1 MILVK
6 LKSHFR
12 YTENGIFFY
21 VSHLIFKMP
30 IKCITSFRKKMSI
43 TNRILVP
50 HNQLSMKT
58 KLLLLLL
65 FANFSLYAQT
75 NLVLNGGFESWIAG
89 SPQNWTIANSVSS
102 STDKSEGQYS
112 AKLSLTDK
120 TLAPKVTSQVL
131 LKAGKTYIINFKYK
145 YLNSNYSGLHP
156 IALKIFQNG
165 SGTMVSKSFLAS
177 DNNWTEK
184 EISFTPDMDLSYELS
199 ISVFSFDDETFDVL
213 IDDVSVVDIDEP
225 EHYTLIP
232 DVNFENKLIS
242 LGIDSGAPDGKVLT
256 SNAALRTSLDIS
268 KSSITDLTGI
278 EAFVS
283 LTTLYC
289 DNNQLTTI
297 NLSQNTKLTDLN
309 VAENQLTSL
318 DINSNVLLK
327 ELDCQRNQ
335 ITDLNV
341 SKNIKLVSLKAMVNQ
356 LTALELSYNTLLTE
370 LDVSSNKLINL
381 NIDNNT
387 ALKKLICEKNSLTS
401 LNTSNNTLLT
411 SFGCHY
417 NKITSLDVSQNIL
430 LTEFVCVG
438 NKLTTINVSKNT
450 ELNIF
455 DCYEN
460 QITSIDISKN
470 SKITEFACN
479 DNQLTYLN
487 VKNGNNINFKLYYTN
502 FINNPS
508 LTCIEV
514 DDVNYS
520 KTNWSAKK
528 DFTANYNIDCTPY
541 TLIPDPNFEKKL
553 IALGIDSGT
562 PDGKVMTSKISP
574 ITSLDLYNSNI
585 TDLTGIEDFQSLTN
599 LSCMSNKI
607 INIDISKNV
616 ALTNLNVGYNQ
627 LTALNTSQNTNLQ
640 YLSLSYNEI
649 ASLNLAQNSELILL
663 ACNSN
668 KLTNID
674 LSNNKKLSSL
684 WCPSNQLT
692 SLDLSKNTLLTSLL
706 CSENKPL
713 KSVDLRNGNNS
724 RAVLNLYN
732 IDFTKNPE
740 LTCILVD
747 DALFSNKKWES
758 FKDPS
763 ASYSTVDCAQVT
775 TIPDPA
781 FEEKLIAMNIDT
793 DGKNGSVLN
802 SSIANITSLD
812 VSSSTIKDLTG
823 IKGFTSLSNLNCSGN
838 LLSTLDLSQNK
849 TLKVINCSNNILI
862 GLDLKNGN
870 HNNLTLTS
878 NFTNNPNL
886 TCIQVDDANY
896 SEANWTTLKDAT
908 ANYNVDCIKYTLIP
922 DSNFED
928 KLIALEIDKDG
939 KNGKVKTASI
949 SQVVSL
955 NLQSS
960 NISDLTGIEDFQALL
975 YLDCKYNTIR
985 NINVEHNKALRGL
998 DLHDNELSSLN
1009 ISANTA
1015 LFSLTFSKNQ
1025 ISTIDLSQNKDL
1037 QNLTCDRNLLKDLDI
1052 SLNTQLRSLYCGNT
1066 DLTVLD
1072 VSNQPNLLDLN
1083 CTNTKISKLDVTSNT
1098 KLENLYFNNAQLT
1111 TLDLSNNPLLKRI
1124 NLSWNKLTSLDLSHN
1139 PLLELVFLEFNPLT
1153 TLNVQNGNNK
1163 NFILPSQTGKNADAT
1178 IYTSF
1183 LGNKTLGC
1191 IQVDDADYSNA
1202 NWEKIKEKNATYS
1215 NTCKN
1220 LGIEANVFEKATIYP
1235 NPTKGEVNIQ
1245 NVNLEKATVYNSLG
1259 QLVKTFKLNSSNTT
1273 NTITLSGLP
1282 KGVYYI
1288 YLINQDAASAKKIIV
1303 E

>member
-1 MILVK
+1 M
-6 LKSHFR
+6 
-12 YTENGIFFY
+12 GFFY
-21 VSHLIFKMP
+21 VSYFNFKKS
-30 IKCITSFRKKMSI
+30 IKHITSFRKKMSI
-43 TNRILVP
+43 TNRILVS

-58 KLLLLLL
+58 KLLFLLLL
-65 FANFSLYAQT
+65 ANFSLYAQT
-75 NLVLNGGFESWIAG
+75 NLVPNGGFENWVSG

-120 TLAPKVTSQVL
+120 TLAPKVTTQIQ
-131 LKAGKTYIINFKYK
+131 LKADITYTIKFKYK
-145 YLNSNYSGLHP
+145 YASSNYSGLHP

-165 SGTMVSKSFLAS
+165 SGTTVSKSFFAS

-199 ISVFSFDDETFDVL
+199 ISVFSFDDETFNVL
-213 IDDVSVVDIDEP
+213 VDDVSVVNPNEP
-225 EHYTLIP
+225 VAQYTLIP
-232 DVNFENKLIS
+232 DVNFENKLITA
-242 LGIDSGAPDGKVLT
+242 GIDTGIADGKVLT
-256 SNAALRTSLDIS
+256 SNISSLTTLNLDN
-268 KSSITDLTGI
+268 SSITDLTGI
-278 EAFVS
+278 EDFTSLEILKCSQNKLKSINVS
-283 LTTLYC
+283 QNKKLTELEVSE
-289 DNNQLTTI
+289 NQLTT
-297 NLSQNTKLTDLN
+297 
-309 VAENQLTSL
+309 L
-318 DINSNVLLK
+318 DITSNVLLK
-327 ELDCQRNQ
+327 FLDCQKNQ
-335 ITDLNV
+335 I
-341 SKNIKLVSLKAMVNQ
+341 
-356 LTALELSYNTLLTE
+356 
-370 LDVSSNKLINL
+370 INL
-381 NIDNNT
+381 NINNNT
-387 ALKKLICEKNSLTS
+387 ALKKLNCANNNITS
-401 LNTSNNTLLT
+401 LNTSNNILLT

-417 NKITSLDVSQNIL
+417 NKITSLDISKNIL

-438 NKLTTINVSKNT
+438 NKLTTINVSKNP

-541 TLIPDPNFEKKL
+541 TLIPDPNFENKL

-562 PDGKVMTSKISP
+562 PDGKVMTSKIST

-585 TDLTGIEDFQSLTN
+585 TDLKGIEDFQSLTN
-599 LSCMSNKI
+599 LSIMSNKLTTL
-607 INIDISKNV
+607 DISKNL
-616 ALTNLNVGYNQ
+616 ALTNLNAGYNK
-627 LTALNTSQNTNLQ
+627 LTTLNTSKNIALE
-640 YLSLSYNEI
+640 YLSFSYNEI
-649 ASLNLAQNSELILL
+649 TSLDLSQNVNLNLLSCQ
-663 ACNSN
+663 SN

-674 LSNNKKLSSL
+674 VSNNKKLSAF
-684 WCPSNQLT
+684 WCASNQLT
-692 SLDLSKNTLLTSLL
+692 SLDLSTNTSLHSIL

-713 KSVDLRNGNNS
+713 KSINLRNGNNS
-724 RAVLNLYN
+724 NIPLNLYN
-732 IDFTKNPE
+732 IDFSKNPE

-747 DALFSNKKWES
+747 DALFSNKKWEN

-763 ASYSTVDCAQVT
+763 ASYSTVDCSQVT

-781 FEEKLIAMNIDT
+781 FEDKLIAMNIDT

-802 SSIANITSLD
+802 TSISTIASLD
-812 VSSSTIKDLTG
+812 VSVSNIRDLTG

-870 HNNLTLTS
+870 NNNLTLTS

-896 SEANWTTLKDAT
+896 SETNWTTLKDAT

-949 SQVVSL
+949 SQITSL

-975 YLDCKYNTIR
+975 YLDCKYNTIK
-985 NINVEHNKALRGL
+985 NINVEHNKVLRGL
-998 DLHDNELSSLN
+998 DLHDNTLSSLN
-1009 ISANTA
+1009 VSANTE

-1025 ISTIDLSQNKDL
+1025 ISTIDLSQNKGL
-1037 QNLTCDRNLLKDLDI
+1037 QNLICDRNLLKDLNI
-1052 SLNTQLRSLYCGNT
+1052 SLNTQLRSLYCGNA

-1072 VSNQPNLLDLN
+1072 VSNQPNLSDLN
-1083 CTNTKISKLDVTSNT
+1083 CTNTKISKLDVSSNT

-1124 NLSWNKLTSLDLSHN
+1124 NLGWNKLTSLDLSHN

-1183 LGNKTLGC
+1183 LGNKTLSC
-1191 IQVDDADYSNA
+1191 IQVDDANYSNT
-1202 NWEKIKEKNATYS
+1202 NWSKIKETNTNYA

-1220 LGIEANVFEKATIYP
+1220 LGIEDSVFEKIAMYP
-1235 NPTKGEVNIQ
+1235 NPTKGELTIS
-1245 NVNLEKATVYNSLG
+1245 NVTLEKANVYNTLG
-1259 QLVKTFKLNSSNTT
+1259 QLVKSFTLNSSNTD
-1273 NTITLSGLP
+1273 NTINLSGLP
-1282 KGVYYI
+1282 KGIYYV
-1288 YLINQDAASAKKIIV
+1288 YLINQDAASAKKIII

>member
-1 MILVK
+1 M
-6 LKSHFR
+6 
-12 YTENGIFFY
+12 GFFY
-21 VSHLIFKMP
+21 VSYFNFKKS
-30 IKCITSFRKKMSI
+30 IKHITSFRKKMSI
-43 TNRILVP
+43 TNRILVS

-58 KLLLLLL
+58 KLLFLLLL
-65 FANFSLYAQT
+65 ANFSLYAQT
-75 NLVLNGGFESWIAG
+75 NLVPNGGFENWVSG

-120 TLAPKVTSQVL
+120 TLAPKVTTQIQ
-131 LKAGKTYIINFKYK
+131 LKADITYTIKFKYK
-145 YLNSNYSGLHP
+145 YASSNYSGLHP

-165 SGTMVSKSFLAS
+165 SGTTVSKSFFAS

-199 ISVFSFDDETFDVL
+199 ISVFSFDDETFNVL
-213 IDDVSVVDIDEP
+213 VDDVSVVNPNEP
-225 EHYTLIP
+225 VAQYTLIP
-232 DVNFENKLIS
+232 DVNFENKLITA
-242 LGIDSGAPDGKVLT
+242 GIDTGIADGKVLT
-256 SNAALRTSLDIS
+256 SNISSLTTLNLDN
-268 KSSITDLTGI
+268 SSITDLTGI
-278 EAFVS
+278 EDFTSLEILKCSQNKLKSINVS
-283 LTTLYC
+283 QNKKLTELEVSE
-289 DNNQLTTI
+289 NQLTT
-297 NLSQNTKLTDLN
+297 
-309 VAENQLTSL
+309 L
-318 DINSNVLLK
+318 DITSNVLLK
-327 ELDCQRNQ
+327 FLDCQKNQ
-335 ITDLNV
+335 I
-341 SKNIKLVSLKAMVNQ
+341 
-356 LTALELSYNTLLTE
+356 
-370 LDVSSNKLINL
+370 INL
-381 NIDNNT
+381 NINNNT
-387 ALKKLICEKNSLTS
+387 ALKKLNCANNNITS
-401 LNTSNNTLLT
+401 LNTSNNILLT

-417 NKITSLDVSQNIL
+417 NKITSLDISKNIL

-438 NKLTTINVSKNT
+438 NKLTTINVSKNP

-541 TLIPDPNFEKKL
+541 TLIPDPNFENKL

-562 PDGKVMTSKISP
+562 PDGKVMTSKIST

-585 TDLTGIEDFQSLTN
+585 TDLKGIEDFQSLTN
-599 LSCMSNKI
+599 LSIMSNKLTTL
-607 INIDISKNV
+607 DISKNL
-616 ALTNLNVGYNQ
+616 ALTNLNAGYNK
-627 LTALNTSQNTNLQ
+627 LTTLNTSKNIALE
-640 YLSLSYNEI
+640 YLSFSYNEI
-649 ASLNLAQNSELILL
+649 TSLDLSQNVNLNLLSCQ
-663 ACNSN
+663 SN

-674 LSNNKKLSSL
+674 VSNNKKLSAF
-684 WCPSNQLT
+684 WCASNQLT
-692 SLDLSKNTLLTSLL
+692 SLDLSTNTSLHSIL

-713 KSVDLRNGNNS
+713 KSINLRNGNNS
-724 RAVLNLYN
+724 NIPLNLYN
-732 IDFTKNPE
+732 IDFSKNPE

-747 DALFSNKKWES
+747 DALFSNKKWEN

-763 ASYSTVDCAQVT
+763 ASYSTVDCSQVT

-781 FEEKLIAMNIDT
+781 FEDKLIAMNIDT

-802 SSIANITSLD
+802 TSISTIASLD
-812 VSSSTIKDLTG
+812 VSVSNIRDLTG

-870 HNNLTLTS
+870 NNNLTLTS

-896 SEANWTTLKDAT
+896 SETNWTTLKDAT

-949 SQVVSL
+949 SQITSL

-975 YLDCKYNTIR
+975 YLDCKYNTIK
-985 NINVEHNKALRGL
+985 NINVEHNKVLRGL
-998 DLHDNELSSLN
+998 DLHDNTLSSLN
-1009 ISANTA
+1009 VSANTE

-1025 ISTIDLSQNKDL
+1025 ISTIDLSQNKGL
-1037 QNLTCDRNLLKDLDI
+1037 QNLICDRNLLKDLDI
-1052 SLNTQLRSLYCGNT
+1052 SLNTQLRSLYCGNA

-1072 VSNQPNLLDLN
+1072 VSNQPNLSDLN
-1083 CTNTKISKLDVTSNT
+1083 CTNTKISKLDVSSNT

-1124 NLSWNKLTSLDLSHN
+1124 NLGWNKLTSLDLSHN

-1183 LGNKTLGC
+1183 LGNKTLSC
-1191 IQVDDADYSNA
+1191 IQVDDANYSNT
-1202 NWEKIKEKNATYS
+1202 NWSKIKETNTNYA

-1220 LGIEANVFEKATIYP
+1220 LGIEDSVFEKIAMYP
-1235 NPTKGEVNIQ
+1235 NPTKGELTIS
-1245 NVNLEKATVYNSLG
+1245 NVTLEKANVYNTLG
-1259 QLVKTFKLNSSNTT
+1259 QLVKSFTLNSSNTD
-1273 NTITLSGLP
+1273 NTINLSGLP
-1282 KGVYYI
+1282 KGIYYV
-1288 YLINQDAASAKKIIV
+1288 YLINQDAASAKKIII

>member
-1 MILVK
+1 M
-6 LKSHFR
+6 
-12 YTENGIFFY
+12 GFFY
-21 VSHLIFKMP
+21 FSYFNFKKS
-30 IKCITSFRKKMSI
+30 IKHITSFRKKMSI

-65 FANFSLYAQT
+65 LANFSLYAQT
-75 NLVLNGGFESWIAG
+75 NLVSNGGFENWISG

-120 TLAPKVTSQVL
+120 TLAPKVTTQIQ
-131 LKAGKTYIINFKYK
+131 LKADITYTIRFKYK
-145 YLNSNYSGLHP
+145 YVSSNYSGLHP
-156 IALKIFQNG
+156 IAIKIFQNG
-165 SGTMVSKSFLAS
+165 SGTTISKSFFAS
-177 DNNWTEK
+177 NNNWTPN
-184 EISFTPDMDLSYELS
+184 EITFTPDQDLSYDLS

-213 IDDVSVVDIDEP
+213 IDDVSIIDPNEP
-225 EHYTLIP
+225 
-232 DVNFENKLIS
+232 D
-242 LGIDSGAPDGKVLT
+242 
-256 SNAALRTSLDIS
+256 
-268 KSSITDLTGI
+268 
-278 EAFVS
+278 
-283 LTTLYC
+283 
-289 DNNQLTTI
+289 Q
-297 NLSQNTKLTDLN
+297 
-309 VAENQLTSL
+309 
-318 DINSNVLLK
+318 
-327 ELDCQRNQ
+327 
-335 ITDLNV
+335 
-341 SKNIKLVSLKAMVNQ
+341 
-356 LTALELSYNTLLTE
+356 
-370 LDVSSNKLINL
+370 
-381 NIDNNT
+381 
-387 ALKKLICEKNSLTS
+387 
-401 LNTSNNTLLT
+401 
-411 SFGCHY
+411 
-417 NKITSLDVSQNIL
+417 
-430 LTEFVCVG
+430 
-438 NKLTTINVSKNT
+438 
-450 ELNIF
+450 
-455 DCYEN
+455 
-460 QITSIDISKN
+460 
-470 SKITEFACN
+470 
-479 DNQLTYLN
+479 
-487 VKNGNNINFKLYYTN
+487 
-502 FINNPS
+502 
-508 LTCIEV
+508 
-514 DDVNYS
+514 
-520 KTNWSAKK
+520 
-528 DFTANYNIDCTPY
+528 Y
-541 TLIPDPNFEKKL
+541 TLIPDPNFENKL

-562 PDGKVMTSKISP
+562 PDGKIMTSKIST
-574 ITSLDLYNSNI
+574 ITILDLYNSNI

-599 LSCMSNKI
+599 LSVMSNKLTTL
-607 INIDISKNV
+607 DISKNL
-616 ALTNLNVGYNQ
+616 ALTNLNAGYNK
-627 LTALNTSQNTNLQ
+627 LTTLNTSKNIALE
-640 YLSLSYNEI
+640 YLSFSYNEI
-649 ASLNLAQNSELILL
+649 TSLDLSQNVNLNLLSCQ
-663 ACNSN
+663 SN

-674 LSNNKKLSSL
+674 VSNNKKLSAF
-684 WCPSNQLT
+684 WGASNQLT
-692 SLDLSKNTLLTSLL
+692 SLDFSKNTFLHSIL

-713 KSVDLRNGNNS
+713 KSINLRNGNNS
-724 RAVLNLYN
+724 NILLNLYN

-763 ASYSTVDCAQVT
+763 ASYSTVDCSQVT

-781 FEEKLIAMNIDT
+781 FEDKLIAMNIDT

-802 SSIANITSLD
+802 TSISTIASLD
-812 VSSSTIKDLTG
+812 VSVSNIKDLTG

-870 HNNLTLTS
+870 NNNLTLTS

-896 SEANWTTLKDAT
+896 SETNWTTLKDAT

-949 SQVVSL
+949 SQITSL

-975 YLDCKYNTIR
+975 YLDCKYNTIK
-985 NINVEHNKALRGL
+985 NINVEHNKVLRGL
-998 DLHDNELSSLN
+998 DLHDNTLSSLN
-1009 ISANTA
+1009 VSANTE

-1025 ISTIDLSQNKDL
+1025 ISTIDLSQNKGL
-1037 QNLTCDRNLLKDLDI
+1037 QNLICDRNLLKDLDI
-1052 SLNTQLRSLYCGNT
+1052 SLNTQLRSLYCGNA

-1072 VSNQPNLLDLN
+1072 VSNQPNLSDLN
-1083 CTNTKISKLDVTSNT
+1083 CTNTKISKLDVSSNT

-1124 NLSWNKLTSLDLSHN
+1124 NLGWNKLTSLDLSHN

-1191 IQVDDADYSNA
+1191 IQVDDANYSNT
-1202 NWEKIKEKNATYS
+1202 NWSKIKETNTNYA

-1220 LGIEANVFEKATIYP
+1220 LSIEDSVFEKIVMYP
-1235 NPTKGEVNIQ
+1235 NPTKGEITIN
-1245 NVNLEKATVYNSLG
+1245 NVTLEKANVYNTLG
-1259 QLVKTFKLNSSNTT
+1259 QLVKSFTLNSSNTN
-1273 NTITLSGLP
+1273 NTINLSGLP
-1282 KGVYYI
+1282 KGIYYV
-1288 YLINQDAASAKKIIV
+1288 YLINQDAASAKKIII

>member
-1 MILVK
+1 M
-6 LKSHFR
+6 
-12 YTENGIFFY
+12 GFFY
-21 VSHLIFKMP
+21 VSYFNFKKS
-30 IKCITSFRKKMSI
+30 IKHITSFRKKMSI

-65 FANFSLYAQT
+65 LANFSLYAQT
-75 NLVLNGGFESWIAG
+75 NLVSNGGFENWVSG
-89 SPQNWTIANSVSS
+89 SPQNWTIINSVSS
-102 STDKSEGQYS
+102 STDKSEGEYS

-120 TLAPKVTSQVL
+120 TLAPKVTTQVL

-145 YLNSNYSGLHP
+145 YLNNNYSGLHP

-165 SGTMVSKSFLAS
+165 SGTTISKSFFAS

-213 IDDVSVVDIDEP
+213 IDNVSVVDVDEP
-225 EHYTLIP
+225 DHYTLIP

-256 SNAALRTSLDIS
+256 SNAALRTYLDIS
-268 KSSITDLTGI
+268 RSSITDLTGI

-283 LTTLYC
+283 LTTLSC
-289 DNNQLTTI
+289 DKNQLTTI
-297 NLSQNTKLTDLN
+297 NLSQNIKLTNLN

-318 DINSNVLLK
+318 DITSNVLLK

-335 ITDLNV
+335 ITDLDV
-341 SKNIKLVSLKAMVNQ
+341 SKNIKLVSLKTMVNQ
-356 LTALELSYNTLLTE
+356 LTALELSYNNLLTD

-417 NKITSLDVSQNIL
+417 NKITSLDVSQNVL

-438 NKLTTINVSKNT
+438 NKLTTINVSKNP

-541 TLIPDPNFEKKL
+541 TLIPDVNFENKL

-562 PDGKVMTSKISP
+562 PDGKVMTSKISK

-585 TDLTGIEDFQSLTN
+585 TDLKGIEDFQSLTN
-599 LSCMSNKI
+599 LSVMSNKLTI
-607 INIDISKNV
+607 LDISKNL
-616 ALTNLNVGYNQ
+616 ALTNLNAGYNK
-627 LTALNTSQNTNLQ
+627 LTTLNTSKNIALE
-640 YLSLSYNEI
+640 YLSFSYNEI
-649 ASLNLAQNSELILL
+649 TSLDLSQNVNLNLLSCQ
-663 ACNSN
+663 SN

-674 LSNNKKLSSL
+674 VSNNKKLSAF
-684 WCPSNQLT
+684 WCASNQLT
-692 SLDLSKNTLLTSLL
+692 SLDLSKNTFLHSIL

-713 KSVDLRNGNNS
+713 KSINLRNGNNTNIP
-724 RAVLNLYN
+724 LNLYN

-747 DALFSNKKWES
+747 DALFSNKKWEN

-763 ASYSTVDCAQVT
+763 ASYSTVDCSQVT

-781 FEEKLIAMNIDT
+781 FEDKLIAMNIDT

-802 SSIANITSLD
+802 TSISTIASLD
-812 VSSSTIKDLTG
+812 VSVSNIKDLTG

-849 TLKVINCSNNILI
+849 ILKVINCSNNILI

-870 HNNLTLTS
+870 NNNLTLTS

-896 SEANWTTLKDAT
+896 SETNWTTLKDAT

-949 SQVVSL
+949 SQITSL

-975 YLDCKYNTIR
+975 YLDCKYNTIK
-985 NINVEHNKALRGL
+985 NINVEHNKVLRGL
-998 DLHDNELSSLN
+998 DLHDNTLSSLN
-1009 ISANTA
+1009 VSANTE

-1025 ISTIDLSQNKDL
+1025 ISTIDLSQNKGL
-1037 QNLTCDRNLLKDLDI
+1037 QNLICDRNLLKDLDI
-1052 SLNTQLRSLYCGNT
+1052 SLNTQLTSLYCGNS

-1072 VSNQPNLLDLN
+1072 VSNQPNLIDLN
-1083 CTNTKISKLDVTSNT
+1083 CTNTKISKLDVSSNT

-1124 NLSWNKLTSLDLSHN
+1124 NLGWNKLTSLDLSHN

-1191 IQVDDADYSNA
+1191 IQVDDANYSNA
-1202 NWEKIKEKNATYS
+1202 NWSKIKETNTNYA

-1220 LGIEANVFEKATIYP
+1220 LGIEDSVFEKIVMYP
-1235 NPTKGEVNIQ
+1235 NPTKGELTIS
-1245 NVNLEKATVYNSLG
+1245 NVTLEKANVYNTLG
-1259 QLVKTFKLNSSNTT
+1259 QLVKSFTLNLSNTD
-1273 NTITLSGLP
+1273 NTINLSGLP
-1282 KGVYYI
+1282 KGIYYV
-1288 YLINQDAASAKKIIV
+1288 YLINQDAASARKVIV